1 MMSDGA
7 EDEKRR
13 TSTIAQGMPM
23 MRVPMRT
30 ITMTNRTGMMTCYV
44 RMMMITMMVVPLLSL
59 L

>member
-13 TSTIAQGMPM
+13 TSTIAQGTPM

-44 RMMMITMMVVPLLSL
+44 IMMMITMMVLMW
-59 L
+59 